1 MQIVSCW
8 CYLGL
13 PLCSI
18 TRGSSSQTVIENT
31 ESNLGL
37 GPGPCS

>member
-1 MQIVSCW
+1 MQIDSCW

-13 PLCSI
+13 PSCNI
-18 TRGSSSQTVIENT
+18 GHGSSQTVIANT

>member
-1 MQIVSCW
+1 MQIDSCW

-13 PLCSI
+13 PSCNI
-18 TRGSSSQTVIENT
+18 GHGSSSQTVIANT